1 MQEKLEKA
9 RVILLFLRAIFLV
22 KSQNVVLDSV
32 TSRFLDYHYC
42 ICNKILQKM
51 VLGYIL
57 LGN

>member
-9 RVILLFLRAIFLV
+9 RVIPLFLRAIFLV

-32 TSRFLDYHYC
+32 TSRFLDSHYC
-42 ICNKILQKM
+42 ICNKYSQNWFW
-51 VLGYIL
+51 GTL